1 MTVAEITGSESFVH
15 VECAGTRWV
24 ALAPGVQELEPGAP
38 ITVHVDPTTV
48 FVFDPGGG
56 LAHAPAFLSAA

>member
-15 VECAGTRWV
+15 VECNGLRWV
-24 ALAPGVQELEPGAP
+24 ALAPGVHELEPGAP
-38 ITVHVDPTTV
+38 ISVYVDPLTV
-48 FVFDPGGG
+48 FVFDPDGG